1 MDSDIQCRD
10 AREQAD
16 SFVARELS
24 VEASHAVMR
33 HLELCPTCRADV
45 DARRALREQLRG
57 AFLAD
62 RTLAP
67 RTEWPAELAS
77 RLQPSVPRHSAA
89 VGGWWSG
96 GLALAATL
104 LLGASVAI
112 YFGAGWRG
120 AAALAELAR
129 MAAGDH
135 RNCAIKFALAERPIP
150 LADAAV
156 RYDAAYGAF
165 ESTPTDS
172 FTARGGTVEVVD
184 RHSCV
189 FNGRR
194 FAHVVMRYQDQVVS
208 LLVTTEPGGF
218 LSRLPSSSDGDLNAS
233 LASVGDDVV
242 LTGRVGGHAVFFVG
256 EAGSQTVRDV
266 ADAISPAV
274 YAALSGA

>member
-1 MDSDIQCRD
+1 MDRDMQCRD
-10 AREQAD
+10 GRERLD
-16 SFVARELS
+16 SFVAGELS
-24 VEASHAVMR
+24 AESSHAVMR
-33 HLELCPTCRADV
+33 HLESCPTCRADV

-62 RTLAP
+62 PSLAPQTEWAGGLARTLQ
-67 RTEWPAELAS
+67 S
-77 RLQPSVPRHSAA
+77 SVPSHPAA
-89 VGGWWSG
+89 AGGWWSG

-112 YFGAGWRG
+112 YFGSAWRG

-135 RNCAIKFALAERPIP
+135 RNCAIKFALAQRPIP
-150 LADAAV
+150 LADAAE
-156 RYDAAYGAF
+156 RYDATYRAF
-165 ESTPTDS
+165 ERTPADS

-189 FNGRR
+189 YNGRR
-194 FAHVVMRYQDQVVS
+194 FAHVVMRYQGQVVS

-218 LSRLPSSSDGDLNAS
+218 LSRLPGSSDRDLDAP
-233 LASVGDDVV
+233 LVSVGDDVV
-242 LTGRVGGHAVFFVG
+242 RMGRAGGHAAFFVG
-256 EAGSQTVRDV
+256 DAGSQSVRDV

-274 YAALSGA
+274 YSALSGA